1 MKLRFSSNSQ
11 ISARTALLSL
21 ALCISLSACKT
32 QSTTSQSSSGMPASK
47 PPSSSP
53 SASSPSSSP
62 SSMPSGGN
70 TRPSSRAPGSTTS
83 ADSGQ
88 QSSSGSNNG
97 QDREQGSSS
106 GLPSSPGPQS
116 SGPQSS
122 GSGQFEDGSLETSD
136 SGAGAADSPLY
147 EQYDP
152 AGDGDADVSDAST
165 SPGARAE
172 TADISFDEST
182 AAAGGNNQSTAE
194 RQASLEAE
202 LEGSFG
208 RYDGMILRERDKV
221 LADGAARGAED
232 QLEQEDPGFGQ
243 GGEGDGA
250 GEGGNSPYGAPNTES
265 GADSSNSG
273 DGQSPAARGE
283 NNGDYQGAKGKPANN
298 GLPPVPDDIPDGSDD
313 DIVARQIR
321 EAAMAE
327 KDPKLREKLWEEYR
341 KYKQR

>member
-1 MKLRFSSNSQ
+1 
-11 ISARTALLSL
+11 
-21 ALCISLSACKT
+21 
-32 QSTTSQSSSGMPASK
+32 
-47 PPSSSP
+47 
-53 SASSPSSSP
+53 
-62 SSMPSGGN
+62 MPSGGN
-70 TRPSSRAPGSTTS
+70 TRPASRAPSSTTS

-88 QSSSGSNNG
+88 QSSSGSSNG

-106 GLPSSPGPQS
+106 GLPSSPGPEN

-122 GSGQFEDGSLETSD
+122 GEFEDGGSET

-152 AGDGDADVSDAST
+152 ASDGDADVSDAST

-182 AAAGGNNQSTAE
+182 APAGGNGQSTAE

-243 GGEGDGA
+243 GDGT
-250 GEGGNSPYGAPNTES
+250 GEGGNSPYGAPNTQS

-273 DGQSPAARGE
+273 DGQGPAARGE

>member
-1 MKLRFSSNSQ
+1 MKQRFSSNNQ

-32 QSTTSQSSSGMPASK
+32 QSTTSQSSSGIPASK

-70 TRPSSRAPGSTTS
+70 KRPASQAPSSTTS
-83 ADSGQ
+83 ADTGQ

-106 GLPSSPGPQS
+106 GQPSSPGPQS

-122 GSGQFEDGSLETSD
+122 GSGEFEDSGLETSV
-136 SGAGAADSPLY
+136 AGAADSPLY

-152 AGDGDADVSDAST
+152 ASDGDADVSDAST

-182 AAAGGNNQSTAE
+182 ATAGGNGQSTAE

-243 GGEGDGA
+243 GDGA
-250 GEGGNSPYGAPNTES
+250 GEGGNSPYGAPNTQS
-265 GADSSNSG
+265 GADSSNSS
-273 DGQSPAARGE
+273 DGQGPAARGE
-283 NNGDYQGAKGKPANN
+283 NSGDYQGAKGKPANN

>member
-1 MKLRFSSNSQ
+1 MKLRFSNNNQ
-11 ISARTALLSL
+11 ISARTALLGL

-32 QSTTSQSSSGMPASK
+32 QSTSTQSSSGMPASK

-70 TRPSSRAPGSTTS
+70 TRPSSRAPSSTTS

-88 QSSSGSNNG
+88 QSSSGSSNG
-97 QDREQGSSS
+97 QDREQGSPS

-116 SGPQSS
+116 SSPQSS
-122 GSGQFEDGSLETSD
+122 DSGEFEDGGMET

-152 AGDGDADVSDAST
+152 ASDGDADVSDAST
-165 SPGARAE
+165 SPGARAD

-182 AAAGGNNQSTAE
+182 AAAGGNGQSTAE

-243 GGEGDGA
+243 GDGT
-250 GEGGNSPYGAPNTES
+250 GEGGNSPYGAPNTQS

-273 DGQSPAARGE
+273 DGQGPAARGE
-283 NNGDYQGAKGKPANN
+283 NNGDYRGAKGKPANN

>member
-1 MKLRFSSNSQ
+1 MKLRFSNNNQ

-32 QSTTSQSSSGMPASK
+32 QSTSSQSSSGMPASK

-70 TRPSSRAPGSTTS
+70 TRPASRVPSSTTS

-88 QSSSGSNNG
+88 QSSSESSNG

-106 GLPSSPGPQS
+106 GLPSSPGPES
-116 SGPQSS
+116 SGPQNS
-122 GSGQFEDGSLETSD
+122 GEFEDGGSET

-152 AGDGDADVSDAST
+152 ASDGDADVSDAST

-182 AAAGGNNQSTAE
+182 AAAGGNGQSTAE

-243 GGEGDGA
+243 GDGTS
-250 GEGGNSPYGAPNTES
+250 EGGNSPYGAPNTQS

-273 DGQSPAARGE
+273 DGQGPAARGE